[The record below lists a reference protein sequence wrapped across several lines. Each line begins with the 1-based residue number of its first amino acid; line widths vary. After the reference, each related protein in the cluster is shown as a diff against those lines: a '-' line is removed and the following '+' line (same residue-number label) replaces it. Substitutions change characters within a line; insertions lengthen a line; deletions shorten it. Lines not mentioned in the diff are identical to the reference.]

1 MVLDDSRDE
10 QRRFAEHYSQMGD
23 DELLKIALQPWALSD
38 AAWEA
43 LDDELDRRDLE
54 LPEPEPAPQTVSP
67 DKRNLFLLRQFR
79 DLPEALLAK
88 GSLNSA
94 GIEAFLADDNTVRVD
109 WLWSNLL
116 GGIKLLVDAENAE
129 AANEILSQP
138 IPDSFDVDDVEDYQQ
153 PRCPQ
158 CQSLDVSF
166 EELYKP
172 IAYGSLIVGLPFP
185 VHRKGWICQSCR
197 HTWLQDDAPDE
208 AEAS

>member
-1 MVLDDSRDE
+1 MIPDSSKDE
-10 QRRFAEHYSQMGD
+10 QRIFARHYSQMSDG
-23 DELLKIALQPWALSD
+23 ELLQIALRPWALND

-54 LPEPEPAPQTVSP
+54 PPEPEPAPVAP
-67 DKRNLFLLRQFR
+67 EKRNLILLRKFR

-88 GSLNSA
+88 GSLDSA
-94 GIEAFLADDNTVRVD
+94 GVESFLGDDNTIRVD

-129 AANEILSQP
+129 TANEILNQP
-138 IPDSFDVDDVEDYQQ
+138 IPESFDVDDIEDYQQ

-158 CQSLDVSF
+158 CRSLDVSF
-166 EELYKP
+166 EELYRP

-197 HTWLQDDAPDE
+197 HTWQEQEDDAPDE